1 VIFLDTGFILALI
14 AESDVNHRRAVEL
27 MEGYSS
33 SRLSDLVITTNHV
46 VAETL
51 TLVRARA
58 HKSAAIRHELA
69 VKVGEKLFGEALG
82 RIRQATAE
90 DEREAFAY
98 FAQHRDQDYSFV
110 DCVSF
115 VVMLKLGIREAMT
128 FDAHFSHRF
137 IVRPAPTQTR

>member
-1 VIFLDTGFILALI
+1 MIFLDTGFIFALI
-14 AESDVNHRRAVEL
+14 AESDVNHRRAVEF
-27 MEGYSS
+27 MESHGD

-51 TLVRARA
+51 TLVRTRA
-58 HKSAAIRHELA
+58 HKSPAIRHDLA
-69 VKVGEKLFGEALG
+69 VRVGEKLFGEVLG
-82 RIRQATAE
+82 RIHQTTAE

-137 IVRPAPTQTR
+137 SVRPTATQAR